1 MIAEELSVR
10 LGDVVVATLVRFDD
24 DRILLA
30 FDRAYIDAGDR
41 PTLGLAFNDE
51 HGGIVTDQRP
61 TRRRAPAYFANL
73 LPEGHLRRYIAAR
86 AAVNET
92 RDFPLLRLLGGD
104 LPGAVVLVSEREP
117 AGDPTETEDQSP
129 DDAPLRFSLAGVQLK
144 FSALA
149 EAAGG
154 LTVPAHGQGGDWIV
168 KLPSMAYRG
177 VPENEFAIMGLARA
191 VGIDT
196 PDVELVPVR
205 AIQGLPP
212 DALPGELTGANA
224 LAVRRFDRTAAGRVH
239 TEDFAQVFNQYPER
253 KYERVSYANVGA
265 VLAAFSNQDAVDQ
278 FARRLAFS
286 ALVGNADMH
295 LKNWSLIYRD
305 GRTPEL
311 APAYDLLSTT
321 AYLADDRMALTLGRT
336 KRWDQLAIEDFRRL
350 AGAMAVPAT
359 AMVEPALETVER
371 FRTVWPDHARRRG
384 ISEGVSAAVE
394 RQARTVPLIG
404 HAPAP
409 A

>member
-1 MIAEELSVR
+1 MIADELSVR
-10 LGDVVVATLVRFDD
+10 LGDAVVATLVRFDD

-30 FDRAYIDAGDR
+30 FDRAYMDDDER

-51 HGGIVTDQRP
+51 HGGIAAEQRP

-86 AAVNET
+86 AEVNAT

-104 LPGAVVLVSEREP
+104 LPGAVVLVGQREP
-117 AGDPTETEDQSP
+117 AADPTRTDDHP
-129 DDAPLRFSLAGVQLK
+129 TADAPLRFSLAGVQLK

-168 KLPSMAYRG
+168 KLPSVAYQG
-177 VPENEFAIMGLARA
+177 VPENEFAIMTLART

-196 PDVELVPVR
+196 PDVQLVPVR

-212 DALPGELTGANA
+212 DALPGGLASANA

-265 VLAAFSNQDAVDQ
+265 VLAAFSDHHAVDQ

-305 GRTPEL
+305 GRAPEL

-321 AYLADDRMALTLGRT
+321 AYLPDDRMALTLGRT
-336 KRWDQLAIEDFRRL
+336 KRWDELAVEDFRRL
-350 AGAMAVPAT
+350 AGAMAVPAA
-359 AMVEPALETVER
+359 AMVEPALDTVER
-371 FRTVWPDHARRRG
+371 FRSNWPDHARHLALADA
-384 ISEGVSAAVE
+384 VCAAVE
-394 RQARTVPLIG
+394 RQAGTVPLI
-404 HAPAP
+404 AEA
-409 A
+409 

>member
-1 MIAEELSVR
+1 MIADELSVR
-10 LGDVVVATLVRFDD
+10 LGDVLVATLVRFDD

-30 FDRAYIDAGDR
+30 FDRAYIDDSDR

-61 TRRRAPAYFANL
+61 TRRRAPPYFANL

-86 AAVNET
+86 AEVNET

-104 LPGAVVLVSEREP
+104 LPGAVVLVGEREP
-117 AGDPTETEDQSP
+117 AGDPTGTEDQLTA
-129 DDAPLRFSLAGVQLK
+129 DAPLRFSLAGVQLK

-168 KLPSMAYRG
+168 KLPSVAYPG
-177 VPENEFAIMGLARA
+177 VPENEFAIMSLARA

-205 AIQGLPP
+205 AIQGLPT
-212 DALPGELTGANA
+212 DALPDELADTNA
-224 LAVRRFDRTAAGRVH
+224 LAVRRFDRTPTGRVH

-253 KYERVSYANVGA
+253 KYERVSYANIGA
-265 VLAAFSNQDAVDQ
+265 VLAAFSDQDAVDQ

-336 KRWDQLAIEDFRRL
+336 KRWDQLAVEDFRRL
-350 AGAMAVPAT
+350 AGAMAAPAT

-371 FRTVWPDHARRRG
+371 FRTTWTEHARQLG
-384 ISEGVSAAVE
+384 ITEAVAAAVE
-394 RQARTVPLIG
+394 RQSKTVPLVSQ
-404 HAPAP
+404 ARA
-409 A
+409 